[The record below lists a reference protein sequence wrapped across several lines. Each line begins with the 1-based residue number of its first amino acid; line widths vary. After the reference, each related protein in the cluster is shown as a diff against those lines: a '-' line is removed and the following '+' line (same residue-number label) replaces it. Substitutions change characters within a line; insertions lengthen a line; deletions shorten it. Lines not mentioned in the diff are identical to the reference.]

1 MADYF
6 SFLKE
11 NWTTV
16 VVEHKVMEE
25 KEVQEIVWQMWSKEK
40 GLKTKKRKICKPKAT
55 AEPKIFQKEMT
66 EKLEEMAGLTLSIT
80 EVLGMVAERRK
91 TLDQDLKME

>member
-16 VVEHKVMEE
+16 VMEHKVMEE
-25 KEVQEIVWQMWSKEK
+25 KEVQEMVWQMWSKEK
-40 GLKTKKRKICKPKAT
+40 GLKTKKRKICQPNAT
-55 AEPKIFQKEMT
+55 AEPKTPVSAFMILQKEMT
-66 EKLEEMAGLTLSIT
+66 EKLEGMAGLTLSIT
-80 EVLGMVAERRK
+80 EVHCLRITK
-91 TLDQDLKME
+91 